1 MTALDWLFVA
11 VLLLS
16 VVIGLW
22 RGLVYEV
29 LSLAGWVLA
38 FVLAQWS
45 APGLAGWLPVGDTV
59 QSVRYA
65 IAFGLVF
72 IVSVFAAGLLASL
85 MRRMIQTVGLRPVDR
100 MLGTGFGAMRG
111 IVLVLAIAVV
121 FLLTPLRDSAWWTQ
135 SQGAPVAVAA
145 LKGLKPMLPERFGRY
160 LPG

>member
-1 MTALDWLFVA
+1 MTALDWLFIA

-45 APGLAGWLPVGDTV
+45 APDLAGWLPLGDTV

-85 MRRMIQTVGLRPVDR
+85 MRRMIQTAGLRPVDR

-121 FLLTPLRDSAWWTQ
+121 FLLTPLRNSEWWTQ

>member
-1 MTALDWLFVA
+1 MTALDWLFIA

-45 APGLAGWLPVGDTV
+45 APELARWLPVGDTG
-59 QSVRYA
+59 QPVRYA

-72 IVSVFAAGLLASL
+72 IVSVFLAGLLASL

-121 FLLTPLRDSAWWTQ
+121 FLLTPLRDSEWWSQ

>member
-1 MTALDWLFVA
+1 MTALDWLFIA
-11 VLLLS
+11 VVLLS

-29 LSLAGWVLA
+29 LSLTGWVLA

-45 APGLAGWLPVGDTV
+45 APALAGWLPLGDTA
-59 QSVRYA
+59 QPMRYA
-65 IAFGLVF
+65 IAFGVVF
-72 IVSVFAAGLLASL
+72 IVSVFLAGLLATL

-121 FLLTPLRDSAWWTQ
+121 FLLTPLRDSAWWSQ

>member
-1 MTALDWLFVA
+1 MTALDWLFIA

-45 APGLAGWLPVGDTV
+45 APVLAGWLPVGDTV

-72 IVSVFAAGLLASL
+72 IVSVFAAGLLAAL
-85 MRRMIQTVGLRPVDR
+85 MQRMIQTAGLRPVDR

-121 FLLTPLRDSAWWTQ
+121 FLLTPLRDSQWWTQ